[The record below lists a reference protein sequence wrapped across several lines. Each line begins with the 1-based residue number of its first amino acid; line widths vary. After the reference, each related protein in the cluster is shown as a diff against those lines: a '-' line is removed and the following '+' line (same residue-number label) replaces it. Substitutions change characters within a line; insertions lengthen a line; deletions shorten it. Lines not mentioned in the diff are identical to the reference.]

1 MTNYEKI
8 IRMSPEEMASI
19 TMCPNETDST
29 SCIPCHRTDEAD
41 CHTCCLH
48 WLNQEY
54 AGGLDHCSTKTE
66 GGLAAAKARLMG
78 AVVDFMNDMDR
89 LIASAGQCES

>member
-19 TMCPNETDST
+19 TMCPNEIDST
-29 SCIPCHRTDEAD
+29 SCIPCHRTDESD
-41 CHTCCLH
+41 CHACYLY

-54 AGGLDHCSTKTE
+54 AGGLEYCTVKTE
-66 GGLAAAKARLMG
+66 DNMAAAKARLIG

-89 LIASAGQCES
+89 LIRQCGS